1 MPCMPLRAGPGG
13 RPPEQVIRHLMPT
26 PRPHEPATQI
36 RAPNRVPDTR
46 GPDPLESASGQGRPL
61 PGGPADAPHPGT
73 AGTRRSPAGVR
84 TGKVTRV
91 NRNDEELA
99 VLRDRH
105 PGWQIWRVDRYLG
118 GPLWC
123 ARPLGQTQ
131 PVLNAARP
139 GRLSELIEEA
149 GAGLAAAGPS
159 PGMGPP
165 SRPVTARRFRMARR
179 ADTVPPSWLCPAGP
193 AQCSLPV
200 LPRAR

>member
-1 MPCMPLRAGPGG
+1 
-13 RPPEQVIRHLMPT
+13 
-26 PRPHEPATQI
+26 
-36 RAPNRVPDTR
+36 
-46 GPDPLESASGQGRPL
+46 
-61 PGGPADAPHPGT
+61 
-73 AGTRRSPAGVR
+73 VR

-99 VLRDRH
+99 TLRERH

-139 GRLSELIEEA
+139 GRLSELIEAEEA
-149 GAGLAAAGPS
+149 GLTATGPAPERDRRAAAGQAGRAMSLPS
-159 PGMGPP
+159 D
-165 SRPVTARRFRMARR
+165 RARRFRIARR

-193 AQCSLPV
+193 APCSLPV
-200 LPRAR
+200 LPRAG

>member
-1 MPCMPLRAGPGG
+1 M
-13 RPPEQVIRHLMPT
+13 
-26 PRPHEPATQI
+26 
-36 RAPNRVPDTR
+36 
-46 GPDPLESASGQGRPL
+46 

-73 AGTRRSPAGVR
+73 AGTRRSPAGLR

-91 NRNDEELA
+91 NRNDEELT

-131 PVLNAARP
+131 PVLNAAHP
-139 GRLSELIEEA
+139 GRLSELIEAEEA
-149 GAGLAAAGPS
+149 GLVPS
-159 PGMGPP
+159 GKG
-165 SRPVTARRFRMARR
+165 RRFRIARR

-200 LPRAR
+200 LLRAR